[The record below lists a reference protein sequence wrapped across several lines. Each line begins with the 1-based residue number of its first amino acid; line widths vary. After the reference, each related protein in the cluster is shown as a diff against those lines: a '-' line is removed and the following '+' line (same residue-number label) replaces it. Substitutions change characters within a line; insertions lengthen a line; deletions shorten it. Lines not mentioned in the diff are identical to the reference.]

1 MHPALRKGPLFTKK
15 HSRFSTFFYK
25 TPPISH
31 FFYKKKHSPISFRAY
46 GPARRV
52 LRSQVL
58 SMHLALL
65 SILSFARRDLY
76 GQFRLLS
83 RQLLLVLGQS
93 QDGVAVLV
101 QVLAGARQLVG
112 ERVLLP
118 TDDRQLI
125 G

>member
-1 MHPALRKGPLFTKK
+1 
-15 HSRFSTFFYK
+15 
-25 TPPISH
+25 
-31 FFYKKKHSPISFRAY
+31 
-46 GPARRV
+46 
-52 LRSQVL
+52 
-58 SMHLALL
+58 MHLALL

-76 GQFRLLS
+76 GQFCLLF

>member
-1 MHPALRKGPLFTKK
+1 
-15 HSRFSTFFYK
+15 
-25 TPPISH
+25 
-31 FFYKKKHSPISFRAY
+31 
-46 GPARRV
+46 
-52 LRSQVL
+52 
-58 SMHLALL
+58 MHLALL
-65 SILSFARRDLY
+65 SILSFARRDLH
-76 GQFRLLS
+76 GQFRLLF